1 MYLKILLFIFCLSLS
16 LTGLATDD
24 TVDTTDTITPRQT
37 SHTAQPSFAI
47 ASNLNNQKQTRENRN
62 DSTNFDHIK
71 WTKSFIVTHQG
82 LGGLIKYADALFG
95 GDILNAYNRTASHLD
110 EETFERLKWKVYES
124 ELDYIREK
132 FSFFY
137 TGRRLNK
144 EVLNFGSQK
153 AYAFL
158 YHKGNLA
165 KAFHS
170 GRLILSDRK
179 TTDFIDRNLEWVNFS
194 GTTIDFYTT
203 QNILYD
209 KNNNLRPEY
218 KNLSGQIRAAREH
231 FGSIQEALHIA
242 QATNPN
248 PYSYDLKS
256 WVKGYTG
263 SAESLTVF
271 LELLKEEY
279 SRLKQSNNN
288 TKESQYTGIEGQ
300 IILGEKTGTH
310 NMLTLYNNIKSLNN
324 PYLNEIPYKIRAFL
338 IELSETWI
346 PFDGSLQ
353 QFEVERAYF
362 LNEERKPHPD
372 ILTMKGLAEL
382 AKRHYNGKMKQ
393 AFDAGKL
400 FFKAHNISIS
410 SLLWIKTEMD
420 SETFLKE
427 HSQLLNRDGTVKDKY
442 KYPQGLARYA
452 KDSHNGDMNRAY
464 HVGKLLIHDILP
476 PANELQ
482 EYTGNNVRLLLGW
495 ISSAQMKSSGL
506 FWKYYKIL
514 FDKNGKPKKE
524 WMGVENQMKFAKK
537 YTKGKMLNTWQIQL
551 YISGD
556 IPGRTLQWIPDF
568 EKAEVIEGFIKN
580 FFDQNGQL
588 KEKYKKQNGYL
599 IYAAEHTKRNLSEAY
614 THSTYLPASIQKIL
628 NWYSFNGSIE
638 DYNRDYSIFRQYPE
652 MEGLIKFTAKFYKNS
667 ISTAYNNALAFFNN
681 SRENLYRATGWLPFP
696 GIIDFF
702 PPFVFND
709 TVNHYKRI
717 KAALITENGSFN
729 PLYQNMEGYVRFANK
744 FYDGHMYVAYHGAR
758 AVLEVQDIKPVTGWT
773 HFKGHTDE
781 YKEMRDFVLRY
792 QPADSPSERPRR
804 HDKEVVN
811 SFMRE
816 KKILPIYKREH
827 MENIQTVLLIHRP
840 ELAYG
845 ICERGFIR

>member
-1 MYLKILLFIFCLSLS
+1 MYLKILLFIFCLCLS
-16 LTGLATDD
+16 LASLAAE
-24 TVDTTDTITPRQT
+24 DTIDTIEPRQT
-37 SHTAQPSFAI
+37 PRTVQSPLTTAPD
-47 ASNLNNQKQTRENRN
+47 LRN
-62 DSTNFDHIK
+62 GTIPDNIK
-71 WTKSFIVTHQG
+71 WGKGFIIKHQD
-82 LGGLIKYADALFG
+82 LGGLIKYADHYFN
-95 GDILNAYNRTASHLD
+95 GDILTAYNVTASHLD

-124 ELDYIREK
+124 ELNQIKEK
-132 FSFFY
+132 ISFFY

-179 TTDFIDRNLEWVNFS
+179 AIDFIDRNLKWVNFP
-194 GTTIDFYTT
+194 GTTIDFYNIR
-203 QNILYD
+203 NILYD

-218 KNLSGQIRAAREH
+218 KNLSGQRRAAKEH

-248 PYSYDLKS
+248 PHSYDLKP
-256 WVKGYTG
+256 WIKGYIG
-263 SAESLTVF
+263 SAESLSVF
-271 LELLKEEY
+271 VTSLIKEFMRLE
-279 SRLKQSNNN
+279 QSNNN
-288 TKESQYTGIEGQ
+288 TKESKYAGVEGQ

-310 NMLTLYNNIKSLNN
+310 NMLTLYKNIKSLNK
-324 PYLNEIPYKIRAFL
+324 PYLNEIPNKIRTFL
-338 IELSETWI
+338 IELSKTWI

-353 QFEVERAYF
+353 QFEAERAYF
-362 LNEERKPHPD
+362 LNEKRKPHPD
-372 ILTMKGLAEL
+372 ILTMKGLAEV
-382 AKRHYNGKMKQ
+382 AKRHYNGKMKK

-400 FFKAHNISIS
+400 FFKAYNISIS
-410 SLLWIKTEMD
+410 SHLWIKPKMD

-427 HSQLLNRDGTVKDKY
+427 HSQLFNRDGTVKDKY
-442 KYPQGLARYA
+442 KYPEGLARYA
-452 KDSHNGDMNRAY
+452 KDYHNGDMNSAY
-464 HVGKLLIHDILP
+464 VIGRLLIHDIHP
-476 PANELQ
+476 TSNAVQ
-482 EYTGNNVRLLLGW
+482 EYTDSNVRLSLGW
-495 ISSAQMKSSGL
+495 VPSAQMKSSRL

-537 YTKGKMLNTWQIQL
+537 YSKGKILNTLQIQL

-556 IPGRTLQWIPDF
+556 IPGRTLQWQWIPGF

-580 FFDQNGQL
+580 FFDQNGRL
-588 KEKYKKQNGYL
+588 KEKYKKQSGYL
-599 IYAAEHTKRNLSEAY
+599 VYAAEHTKRNLHEAY
-614 THSTYLPASIQKIL
+614 IHSIHLSTSIQKAL
-628 NWYSFNGSIE
+628 NWYHFNGSIE
-638 DYNRDYSIFRQYPE
+638 NYNRDYSIFRQYPE
-652 MEGLIKFTAKFYKNS
+652 MDGLIKFAEKFYENS
-667 ISTAYNNALAFFNN
+667 ISKAYDNVLVFFNN
-681 SRENLYRATGWLPFP
+681 NKETLYRATGWLPFP
-696 GIIDFF
+696 GIFVPVD
-702 PPFVFND
+702 PFLFEDKVSD
-709 TVNHYKRI
+709 YKKI
-717 KAALITENGSFN
+717 KAALITENSSFN
-729 PLYQNMEGYVRFANK
+729 PLYKDMKGYVRFANK
-744 FYDGHMYVAYHGAR
+744 FYDGYMHEAYHSAR

-773 HFKGHTDE
+773 LFKDHTDE

-804 HDKEVVN
+804 HDKEVVH

-816 KKILPIYKREH
+816 KKILPVHKKEY

-845 ICERGFIR
+845 ICEKSFIR